1 MSRIEKMM
9 IDGLS
14 ISDLV
19 DFHNKCQELN
29 RSWHKEEGRP
39 LGGAYDENI
48 MRHSFPIPPYG
59 RTDEDPILYLRN
71 ISLDKDNDSK
81 EGPNPIEK
89 CERIIIDAFSHLI
102 TKTENVD
109 LSDKDKFDAIME
121 RCKPRHELLNE
132 IIESRVY
139 KVIFS
144 SAEPIA
150 DTLIHL
156 HSHAGGYILK
166 PHQEKPWAKAY
177 YAAFRVFIFSTI
189 SYFLI
194 RYMDESN
201 PDSLNNEVMDLE
213 WKISNLNGIEK
224 HCLDLS
230 AALSAGVIN
239 ADECVLQS
247 INYLKD
253 SAKEKRME
261 VKNRILSMSM
271 RLEKFDVRNPETAFI
286 RRIAK
291 AFMLSSRDKRNYTGF
306 IRYFFEA
313 YIDDYDSDCIKQVIK
328 DRNKKARMPADIMGI
343 NIDLSEADIAMI
355 LEDWQSE

>member
-14 ISDLV
+14 IHDLV

-29 RSWHKEEGRP
+29 RSWRKGEGRP
-39 LGGAYDENI
+39 LGGAYDENM
-48 MRHSFPIPPYG
+48 MRHSFAVPPYG
-59 RTDEDPILYLRN
+59 TADKDPIFYLRN
-71 ISLDKDNDSK
+71 ISLDKDNDSE
-81 EGPNPIEK
+81 EGQSPTEEYEK
-89 CERIIIDAFSHLI
+89 IIIDAFSHI
-102 TKTENVD
+102 INETESVG
-109 LSDKDKFDAIME
+109 LSDEKKFDAIME
-121 RCKPRHELLNE
+121 LCKPRHELLDE
-132 IIESRVY
+132 IIESKVY

-150 DTLIHL
+150 DTLIHM

-194 RYMDESN
+194 RYMDESK
-201 PDSLNNEVMDLE
+201 PDGLNNEVKELE

-247 INYLKD
+247 INDLKD

-271 RLEKFDVRNPETAFI
+271 RLEKFDVRNPETAFL
-286 RRIAK
+286 RRMAK
-291 AFMLSSRDKRNYTGF
+291 AFMLSSRDKHKYTGF

-328 DRNKKARMPADIMGI
+328 DHKKRARIPADIMEI
-343 NIDLSEADIAMI
+343 NIDLSEAEIAMM
-355 LEDWQSE
+355 LEDWQAE